1 MNYTDDSC
9 SAKRKKILNEIY
21 DNYIDYQIYPHHG
34 LVPDWF
40 VRYWDLAE
48 MCMDLFELDF
58 PNKPQLST
66 EEDLQALKATIK
78 T

>member
-1 MNYTDDSC
+1 M
-9 SAKRKKILNEIY
+9 
-21 DNYIDYQIYPHHG
+21 DYQIYPHHG